1 MAGLPTSDLR
11 ARRFPLR
18 LALQYRS
25 DEAGDWYPATT
36 ENISLSGV
44 LFRCRHSV
52 PARSTIEL
60 SLQLPSQLSGPVP
73 VRIFGTACVVRVA
86 QPTLRFRHSRIAATF
101 LQFRLP
107 QGDTARSSGEVPLQ
121 PGTQHKLYNL
131 LAVILG
137 TTELLLDRGDLPA
150 DLRVGISRIQ
160 DAAMSLTM
168 GLRRLSS

>member
-1 MAGLPTSDLR
+1 MAELPTSDLR

-18 LALQYRS
+18 LALQYR
-25 DEAGDWYPATT
+25 GDAAADWCPATT

-44 LFRCRHSV
+44 LFRSKHAV
-52 PARSTIEL
+52 PARTTIEL
-60 SLQLPSQLSGPVP
+60 SFQLPSQLSGPVP
-73 VRIFGTACVVRVA
+73 VRIFGTACVVRVS
-86 QPTLRFRHSRIAATF
+86 QPTLRFRHSRIAASF
-101 LQFRLP
+101 LQFRFP
-107 QGDTARSSGEVPLQ
+107 QADPARSGGELPLQ

-131 LAVILG
+131 LAIILG

-150 DLRVGISRIQ
+150 DLRAGISRIQ